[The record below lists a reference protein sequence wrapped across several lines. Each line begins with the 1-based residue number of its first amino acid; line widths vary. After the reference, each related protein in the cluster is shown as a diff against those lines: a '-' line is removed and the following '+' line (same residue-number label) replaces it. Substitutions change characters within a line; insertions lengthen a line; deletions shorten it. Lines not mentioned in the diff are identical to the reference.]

1 MCIRDSVSTK
11 HAQLLL
17 DAGLGHTASTSLVE
31 CVDGAYTPPPDDDG
45 DPERHPGGV
54 EFCSGTLP
62 SGRSAAD
69 HDEDCQPCTVF
80 GAAIGGDGVV
90 TLKDRA
96 APVTPVVVRTSA
108 GATEHCA
115 IARVVNLSRA
125 LDTLEREGYR
135 TVGLDMAGATDL
147 EAVDLTGPVAL
158 VVGSEGSGLR
168 RLVRERC
175 SVLARAVFAVNDQR
189 GIALRGERGVGQ
201 HINHLGTCQ
210 AQRLPGVV
218 ALELQRQHTHTHQ
231 IGAVNALKAPGHHG
245 LDAQQ
250 LLSLIHISEPT
261 RPY

>member
-1 MCIRDSVSTK
+1 MKRHLCGV
-11 HAQLLL
+11 HAVREALASHAKDVAVVYVTGDAARGPLAELSALARSQRVTVEETTSEAL
-17 DAGLGHTASTSLVE
+17 DALAAGLRHQGVIAVAGGDYPYVDLDALLERARARSGSPLVVCLDE
-31 CVDGAYTPPPDDDG
+31 VTDPHNLGAI
-45 DPERHPGGV
+45 V
-54 EFCSGTLP
+54 
-62 SGRSAAD
+62 RSVVAL
-69 HDEDCQPCTVF
+69 
-80 GAAIGGDGVV
+80 GGDGVV

-175 SVLARAVFAVNDQR
+175 SVLARIPLQGPVASLNASVAAGVAIYEVTRQR
-189 GIALRGERGVGQ
+189 R
-201 HINHLGTCQ
+201 
-210 AQRLPGVV
+210 
-218 ALELQRQHTHTHQ
+218 
-231 IGAVNALKAPGHHG
+231 AP
-245 LDAQQ
+245 
-250 LLSLIHISEPT
+250 ST
-261 RPY
+261 